1 MRLPSFKIFVLAFFC
16 FVVSAAEV
24 IVKPYSHEEKN
35 DLENYFLAQII
46 PPAAYK
52 VNFTYKY
59 TVMKFNKNKG
69 TVNFETD
76 EMGQF
81 LLKKE
86 VKVGPKMIKVKFDL
100 DIAPMKVTVTQQT
113 LNDGRIN
120 LQKTSEIIASDGKV
134 KNSQRTN
141 QSIDD
146 LCRFS
151 EQRRCLI
158 YYFEL
163 IASDFKPLLNT
174 AFDNRLPTVFD
185 HLPTVSART
194 QFFVLGILRHAINQ
208 AKSQMAIRC
217 PLNQRDAI
225 ALGTFSNAL
234 VKASTNNAMLSNIC
248 RYGDK
253 VFGFVDGLCEIE
265 ENAEQNAGQSYLLSD
280 NQFLQQL
287 EIGRANEFKVFCQR
301 WKLDPNDNAQTSAGH
316 GREQHLKVKM
326 EESIKKPQIDHTHAQ
341 FTTSESEHIC
351 VICLTDEPQII
362 FTSCRHLVTC
372 KGCAKTIDQ
381 QPQKKCPMC
390 RKHINSQMDISDQ
403 PNICLKC
410 RSDKPRVLFEP
421 CKHFCAC
428 ENCANAI
435 MGKEGE
441 KKCPKCGEKV
451 TKVTHI
457 FTP

>member
-1 MRLPSFKIFVLAFFC
+1 MRLPSFKIFVLAIFC
-16 FVVSAAEV
+16 FVVSAAEL

-52 VNFTYKY
+52 VNLKHNY
-59 TVMKFNKNKG
+59 TVMKIKKIKG
-69 TVNFETD
+69 TDNFVTD

-86 VKVGPKMIKVKFDL
+86 VKVGPKTIKVKFDL
-100 DIAPMKVTVTQQT
+100 EIAPMKVTVTQQT

-120 LQKTSEIIASDGKV
+120 LQKTSEIIAHDGKV

-158 YYFEL
+158 HYFEL
-163 IASDFKPLLNT
+163 IDSDFKPLLNT
-174 AFDNRLPTVFD
+174 AFDNRRPTGYD
-185 HLPTVSART
+185 YQATVSART

-208 AKSQMAIRC
+208 AKSQKAIGC
-217 PLNQRDAI
+217 PFNQRDAI

-234 VKASTNNAMLSNIC
+234 VKASINDAMLSNIC

-265 ENAEQNAGQSYLLSD
+265 ENAEQNAGQSYLMSD

-287 EIGRANEFKVFCQR
+287 EIGENDFKAFCQR

-316 GREQHLKVKM
+316 RREQHLKIKM
-326 EESIKKPQIDHTHAQ
+326 EESIKKPQLNHTHAQ
-341 FTTSESEHIC
+341 FTTSETEHIC

-372 KGCAKTIDQ
+372 KVCAQTIGQ
-381 QPQKKCPMC
+381 LRKNCPMC
-390 RKHINSQMDISDQ
+390 RKPIHPQLDISDQ
-403 PNICLKC
+403 PNLCMKC
-410 RSDKPRVLFEP
+410 GSDKPRVLFEP

-428 ENCANAI
+428 QYCANAI
-435 MGKEGE
+435 MGKEGD